1 MDRKEVE
8 AIGDIVTKAVLE
20 RFPKASVVI
29 MGSYRRGK
37 STCGDI
43 DLLITHPDYVEST
56 PIGALGELADRLRQ
70 RGHIAYHLTHL
81 TGMREEESSQSSTS
95 QVQVPPLEPGPN
107 PRSSSYMGVFY
118 SPTCGKKRRRIDIKF
133 YPYQERVFASLY
145 FTGNG
150 WFNRSMRQWSRRKHF
165 MSLNDHGFFSLQNQ
179 RGKKHEERLSIEAET
194 ERQVFDRLGLV
205 YREPTERDCFDDVVP
220 LDGRFMEMDRS
231 DAFRSSSEKWID

>member
-20 RFPKASVVI
+20 RFPKASVMI
-29 MGSYRRGK
+29 MGSYRGGK

-43 DLLITHPDYVEST
+43 DLLIMHPDYVEST

-81 TGMREEESSQSSTS
+81 TGMRDEESSQSSTG
-95 QVQVPPLEPGPN
+95 QVPVPPLEPGPN
-107 PRSSSYMGVFY
+107 PRSSSYMGVFH

-133 YPYQERVFASLY
+133 YPYRERVFASLY

-150 WFNRSMRQWSRRKHF
+150 WFNRRMRQWSRRRHF
-165 MSLNDHGFFSLQNQ
+165 MSLNDHGFFSLQSQ
-179 RGKKHEERLSIEAET
+179 RAKKHEDRLSIEAEM
-194 ERQVFDRLGLV
+194 ERQVFD
-205 YREPTERDCFDDVVP
+205 
-220 LDGRFMEMDRS
+220 
-231 DAFRSSSEKWID
+231 